1 MSTKTRVNALE
12 RGQRNKRIINP
23 PPLKTK
29 MDPEEYLE
37 IVKNT
42 VTRMETKGFEPNHKT
57 SINGLS
63 EGEFIVLAR
72 AFIIEC
78 KIN

>member
-1 MSTKTRVNALE
+1 MSTKARVNALE

-29 MDPEEYLE
+29 MNPKEYQE

-42 VTRMETKGFEPNHKT
+42 VTRMEAKGFDPNHRT
-57 SINGLS
+57 SINRLTD
-63 EGEFIVLAR
+63 GEFIVLAR